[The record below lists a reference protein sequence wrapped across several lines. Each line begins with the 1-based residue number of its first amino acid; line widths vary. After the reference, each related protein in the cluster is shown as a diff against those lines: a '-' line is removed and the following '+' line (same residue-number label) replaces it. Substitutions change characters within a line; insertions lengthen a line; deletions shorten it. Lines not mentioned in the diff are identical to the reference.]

1 MFVHQ
6 SRSKLVNSGPWLL
19 ISVKLNADQLFWLK
33 TSPAQQW
40 GVFVTEVYWEML
52 TVAGSRRLWVILWE
66 SKQIIALCQGNKA
79 VWFFQDQTGYKNDI
93 KPEK

>member
-33 TSPAQQW
+33 TSTAQQR
-40 GVFVTEVYWEML
+40 GVFVAEVYWEML
-52 TVAGSRRLWVILWE
+52 NVGDFRRLSAVLWDL
-66 SKQIIALCQGNKA
+66 KQSCNISNELVSSQVVFC
-79 VWFFQDQTGYKNDI
+79 DQTGQKS
-93 KPEK
+93 

>member
-33 TSPAQQW
+33 TSPAQQR
-40 GVFVTEVYWEML
+40 GVFLAEVY
-52 TVAGSRRLWVILWE
+52 
-66 SKQIIALCQGNKA
+66 
-79 VWFFQDQTGYKNDI
+79 
-93 KPEK
+93 